1 MKNKNLLLIFTKNP
15 ELGKCKTRLAKSIG
29 DEAALSI
36 YKHLLQHTASVSQ
49 QINSDKQVFYSKEI
63 IQEDDFDSNLFQKK
77 LQQGKDL
84 GIRMSNAFAEAFQ
97 EGYQKVIII
106 GSDLYDLHSET
117 IEEAF
122 QNLDTHEVVIGPA
135 KDGGYYLL
143 GMKSFIPEIFQQ
155 KKWSTATVL
164 QDTLADLKS
173 KKVTLLATKNDID
186 TFEDIKGISVFQ
198 QYLKL

>member
-36 YKHLLQHTASVSQ
+36 YKHLLQHTAHVSQ

>member
-1 MKNKNLLLIFTKNP
+1 MFDLNFIAEPGIQT
-15 ELGKCKTRLAKSIG
+15 
-29 DEAALSI
+29 D
-36 YKHLLQHTASVSQ
+36 
-49 QINSDKQVFYSKEI
+49 NSDDCWSFLHKRKTNNDPS
-63 IQEDDFDSNLFQKK
+63 D
-77 LQQGKDL
+77 QQGKDL

>member
-36 YKHLLQHTASVSQ
+36 YKHLLQHTARVSQ

>member
-15 ELGKCKTRLAKSIG
+15 ELGKYKTRLAKSIG

-36 YKHLLQHTASVSQ
+36 YKHLLQHTASVSHQ
-49 QINSDKQVFYSKEI
+49 VNSDKQVFYSKEI

>member
-97 EGYQKVIII
+97 ESYQKVIII

-117 IEEAF
+117 IEELF
-122 QNLDTHEVVIGPA
+122 GHLNQHHPQSD
-135 KDGGYYLL
+135 LL
-143 GMKSFIPEIFQQ
+143 
-155 KKWSTATVL
+155 
-164 QDTLADLKS
+164 
-173 KKVTLLATKNDID
+173 
-186 TFEDIKGISVFQ
+186 
-198 QYLKL
+198 